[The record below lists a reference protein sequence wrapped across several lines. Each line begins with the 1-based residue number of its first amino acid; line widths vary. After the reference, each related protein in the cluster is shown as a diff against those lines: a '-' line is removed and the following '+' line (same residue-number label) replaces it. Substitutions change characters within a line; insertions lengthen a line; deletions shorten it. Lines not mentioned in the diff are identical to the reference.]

1 MEQAPTI
8 DHDRLFKE
16 LLTTF
21 FVEFIELFFPKLA
34 AVMDRDSIVFLDKEV
49 FISLFDGREY
59 EADIVARVRF
69 ANTETEAFFLI
80 HVENQST
87 PEADFGRRML
97 RYFTGFFE
105 KYDLPVYPIVVFSYD
120 KPARAE
126 PTRYTIGFPDGEVL
140 RYSYR
145 VVQLNRLSWRKF
157 VSQHNPI
164 ASALMAKMKI
174 AEQDRPR
181 VKLECLRLLATLKL
195 DPARMRLISGFVD
208 TYLRLS
214 RQEIVRFEQANCRE
228 RSCSCRERGSDGN
241 RNKLDGDRH
250 RTWPGAWSVTRPTRR
265 HCSGRARAFLAF
277 GTPALRGAGGG
288 DTGESSRSFA
298 DDYRRLGRSLA
309 TRGELA
315 GATHGLSALRRGTC
329 HVTILSC
336 VIILS

>member
-1 MEQAPTI
+1 MEQAPKI

-80 HVENQST
+80 HVENQSS

-214 RQEIVRFEQANCRE
+214 RQEIVRFEQAIAGSDLAPAE
-228 RSCSCRERGSDGN
+228 KEEVMEIVTSWMETGIERG
-241 RNKLDGDRH
+241 LLQ
-250 RTWPGAWSVTRPTRR
+250 
-265 HCSGRARAFLAF
+265 GRLEGIAQGERELFLRLARL
-277 GTPALRGAGGG
+277 
-288 DTGESSRSFA
+288 
-298 DDYRRLGRSLA
+298 RLGEPEAAILERVLGASQTTIEGWADRLLHA
-309 TRGELA
+309 ESWQELL
-315 GATHGLSALRRGTC
+315 TD
-329 HVTILSC
+329 
-336 VIILS
+336 